1 MISKKIDNF
10 CSEDP
15 SLIENYEEAVN
26 DKRTRWHCHHRYEI
40 TVDGKELLTKDELIA
55 KGLYYNRPA
64 SELIFLKPA
73 DHIKMHMDADNR
85 FEKIS
90 QTKKENRE
98 QGKNLVNIYQ
108 QDSPEAYRDYQR
120 LQHRSWYDRNR
131 EEWNDYTYRRQ
142 LNNKSMAELERLL
155 TRHQNSILL
164 NEKTGNKERID
175 KLNHYIDLINS
186 ILRDKLE
193 EINKNT
199 LNG

>member
-1 MISKKIDNF
+1 MISKTIENF

-15 SLIENYEEAVN
+15 SLIENYEAAVN

-40 TVDGKELLTKDELIA
+40 SVDGKEVLTKDELIA
-55 KGLYYNRPA
+55 KGLYYSRPA
-64 SELIFLKPA
+64 SELIFLKPT

-108 QDSPEAYRDYQR
+108 QGSPESYRDYQR

-186 ILRDKLE
+186 ILRDKME